1 MVASRDRLDDLWRQ
15 KRQVQR
21 APDITHVLFA
31 SVSAI
36 NLPRVLTSFDLRK
49 IIESSGDRRLS
60 EAGGAHR
67 RI

>member
-31 SVSAI
+31 SISAI
-36 NLPRVLTSFDLRK
+36 NLRRVLTSFDLRK